1 MKRIEILYRSL
12 SGEKDIIDIED
23 GVMKTIPYK

>member
-12 SGEKDIIDIED
+12 SGEKDIIDIEA